1 MEKQMFEVSDNRIV
15 LLNGEE
21 LTCFPKKQSNVN
33 ETTSFDADANRRLFL
48 KNAFLFFRNA
58 HRIFSDSRMF
68 LAPVPIE
75 NGLSISGKCR
85 STPTLGIYLEW
96 WLNCEVDTTK
106 DKEGNDA
113 LTYRWGGSPLS
124 GANCCGIVYPDG
136 RVKSMSFNR
145 FHTVFYSFLEIS
157 RRYTEAKK
165 KFEAY
170 SLQQVVDTL
179 SNEEIE
185 L

>member
-1 MEKQMFEVSDNRIV
+1 MGRCSSRPRVLINNLYKFNLMEKEMFEVSDNRIV

-21 LTCFPKKQSNVN
+21 LTCFQKKQSDVN
-33 ETTSFDADANRRLFL
+33 KTTSFDADANRRLFL

-113 LTYRWGGSPLS
+113 LTYRWGAAPLVAQLLRHRLPRWK
-124 GANCCGIVYPDG
+124 G
-136 RVKSMSFNR
+136 
-145 FHTVFYSFLEIS
+145 EI
-157 RRYTEAKK
+157 YE
-165 KFEAY
+165 
-170 SLQQVVDTL
+170 LQSISYCVLFIFRNQQ
-179 SNEEIE
+179 EIY
-185 L
+185 